1 MESKLESQLK
11 KESDQDD
18 SQDRIEPDKDE
29 TESTV
34 EARQGNNKKETQ
46 PFAGEKVYRP
56 HRQTKR

>member
-1 MESKLESQLK
+1 MESKLESQFK

-18 SQDRIEPDKDE
+18 SQDRNEPDKDE

-34 EARQGNNKKETQ
+34 EARQGNNKKETP
-46 PFAGEKVYRP
+46 PFTGEKLYRP